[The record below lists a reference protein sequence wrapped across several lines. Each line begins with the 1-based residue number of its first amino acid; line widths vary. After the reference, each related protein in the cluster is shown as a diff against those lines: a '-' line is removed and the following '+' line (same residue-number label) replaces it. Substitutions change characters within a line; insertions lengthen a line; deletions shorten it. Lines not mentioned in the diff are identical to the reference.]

1 MPFLRSNPA
10 HGLTSPRVYFTLF
23 AMSKQNQL
31 HDTALSRTL
40 TAMRRALR
48 YVFLF
53 SFAINMLSLI
63 MPLYTMQVYDR
74 VFTTRSLDTLLS
86 LTVVVLIG
94 FVFYGAIYA
103 VRAGVIAR
111 VLEWMERTLAPQILG
126 SSIEQA
132 AQTGTPYAGQYQR
145 DLMILKNFIAAAAP
159 TVVDI
164 PWSLIFV
171 LVIYMINPMIGF
183 LSLAGIVLLCVS
195 AFLNEY
201 ATRKALMRAQ
211 ERSVSS
217 ALTADIIG
225 RNADAICAMG
235 MNAAVTR
242 HWQTHNERGLVLQDI
257 AQSRSAVISGIT
269 RSLRMLL
276 QILVMALGAWLA
288 LNGQLS
294 SGGLI
299 AASILAQRALT
310 PFDQAIMLW
319 KQFIGARDAYNRLHK
334 LLETIVPPAGN
345 TALPTPAGRLTAE
358 GLYLTFGKGQPTLRN
373 ISFDLAAGESLG
385 IIGPSAAGKST
396 LAKAIA
402 GVFKPTYGTVRLDGA
417 EIFQWGRT
425 EVGQHMGYLPQQVEL
440 FGGTIKQN
448 IARLNENFTD
458 AAVIEAAQKAGVHN
472 LILQFEHGYDTVYEP
487 GNTILSPGQKQRI
500 GLARALYGNPRLV
513 ILDEPNSN
521 LDGDGERALMHS
533 LNYLRRAKVTT
544 VIVAHRPSILST
556 VDKVM
561 VLRAGAIDAI
571 GPREEVL
578 ARFQPRPRIQESG
591 DA

>member
-1 MPFLRSNPA
+1 MIKPDSKYDTP
-10 HGLTSPRVYFTLF
+10 LT
-23 AMSKQNQL
+23 
-31 HDTALSRTL
+31 RTL
-40 TAMRRALR
+40 AAMRRALK
-48 YVFLF
+48 YVMIF
-53 SFAINMLSLI
+53 SFGINILSLAL
-63 MPLYTMQVYDR
+63 PLYTMQLYDR

-86 LTVVVLIG
+86 LTAVVLIA
-94 FVFYGAIYA
+94 FLFYGAIYA

-126 SSIEQA
+126 ASIEHA

-145 DLMILKNFIAAAAP
+145 DIQVVKGFIALAAP
-159 TVVDI
+159 TAVDI

-171 LVIYMINPMIGF
+171 LVIYMIHPWMGF
-183 LSLAGIVLLCVS
+183 FSLVGVAVLCIS

-211 ERSVSS
+211 ERNVSS

-235 MNAAVTR
+235 MNTAVTY

-276 QILVMALGAWLA
+276 QIAVLAFGAWFTLH
-288 LNGQLS
+288 GELS

-299 AASILAQRALT
+299 AVSILIQRALS

-319 KQFIGARDAYNRLHK
+319 KQFIGARDSYRRLHK
-334 LLETIVPPAGN
+334 LLEHTMPPAGA
-345 TALPTPAGRLTAE
+345 TMLPTPKGRLTAE
-358 GLYLTFGKGQPTLRN
+358 GLYIGFGKGQPTLRN
-373 ISFDLAAGESLG
+373 IAFDVMPGESLG

-402 GVFKPTYGTVRLDGA
+402 GVFKPQYGTVRLDGA
-417 EIFQWGRT
+417 EIFQWGRN
-425 EVGQHMGYLPQQVEL
+425 EVGPHMGYLPQQVEL
-440 FGGTIKQN
+440 FGGTLKSN
-448 IARLNENFTD
+448 IARLNDNAD
-458 AAVIEAAQKAGVHN
+458 DKAVIEAAQKAGVHN

-487 GNTILSPGQKQRI
+487 GNTVLSPGQKQRI

-521 LDGDGERALMHS
+521 LDGDGERALMHA
-533 LNYLRRAKVTT
+533 LQMLRRDGVTT
-544 VIVAHRPSILST
+544 VIVAHRPSILAT
-556 VDKVM
+556 VDKVL
-561 VLRAGAIDAI
+561 VIKNGTVDAM

-578 ARFQPRPRIQESG
+578 ARFAPRPRIQEGG